1 MGMAVTFR
9 LFIHLLVK
17 TASSNQHPVTKLN
30 SIISHNQI
38 LNKMVNFLI
47 FGPPG
52 SGKGTQSVRLAEK
65 FNLVHLSTG
74 DMLRAE
80 ITAGSELGKR
90 MSTIMSKGELVPD
103 EVVIEMI
110 ASKIDKTIGSAG
122 FLFDGF
128 PRTVGQTI
136 ELEKMLGKR
145 EMKIDLMLV
154 LDVEHDELVSRLISR
169 AELSGRPDDKDPA
182 VIENRISVYKSK
194 TEPIINYCREK
205 RLYQAI
211 NGMGTIDDI
220 FKRLSDHMQRYVKE
234 R

>member
-1 MGMAVTFR
+1 
-9 LFIHLLVK
+9 
-17 TASSNQHPVTKLN
+17 
-30 SIISHNQI
+30 
-38 LNKMVNFLI
+38 MVNFLI

-52 SGKGTQSVRLAEK
+52 SGKGTQSARLAEK

-80 ITAGSELGKR
+80 IAAGTQLGKK
-90 MSTIMSKGELVPD
+90 MSAIMATGELVPD

-110 ASKIDKTIGSAG
+110 AAKIDKTNDVSG

-145 EMKIDLMLV
+145 GMKIDLMLV
-154 LDVEHDELVSRLISR
+154 LDVEHDELVRRLIAR

-194 TEPIINYCREK
+194 TEPIVNYCREK
-205 RLYQAI
+205 RLYQPV
-211 NGMGTIDDI
+211 NGIGTIEDI
-220 FKRLSDHMQRYVKE
+220 FLRLSDHIKKFV
-234 R
+234 

>member
-1 MGMAVTFR
+1 
-9 LFIHLLVK
+9 
-17 TASSNQHPVTKLN
+17 
-30 SIISHNQI
+30 
-38 LNKMVNFLI
+38 MVNFLI

-80 ITAGSELGKR
+80 VAAGTGLGKR

-110 ASKIDKTIGSAG
+110 AAKIDKTKGFAG

-128 PRTVGQTI
+128 PRTVNQTAA
-136 ELEKMLGKR
+136 LEKMLNERG
-145 EMKIDLMLV
+145 MKIDLMLV
-154 LDVEHDELVSRLISR
+154 LDVDHDELISRLVTR

-182 VIENRISVYKSK
+182 VIGNRIDVYKSK
-194 TEPIINYCREK
+194 TEPIINYCRE
-205 RLYQAI
+205 RGIYQPV
-211 NGMGTIDDI
+211 NGMGSIEDI
-220 FKRLSDHMQRYVKE
+220 FGRLSDYMKNYI
-234 R
+234 

>member
-1 MGMAVTFR
+1 
-9 LFIHLLVK
+9 
-17 TASSNQHPVTKLN
+17 
-30 SIISHNQI
+30 
-38 LNKMVNFLI
+38 MVNFLI

-52 SGKGTQSVRLAEK
+52 SGKGTQSVSLAEK

-80 ITAGSELGKR
+80 IAAGTELGKR
-90 MSTIMSKGELVPD
+90 MSSIMAKGELVPD

-110 ASKIDKTIGSAG
+110 AAKIDKTKDSAG

-145 EMKIDLMLV
+145 EMKINLMLV
-154 LDVEHDELVSRLISR
+154 LDVEHDELVKRLISR

-205 RLYQAI
+205 RLYQPV

-220 FKRLSDHMQRYVKE
+220 FIRLSDYIKGHI
-234 R
+234 

>member
-1 MGMAVTFR
+1 
-9 LFIHLLVK
+9 
-17 TASSNQHPVTKLN
+17 
-30 SIISHNQI
+30 
-38 LNKMVNFLI
+38 MVYFLI

-80 ITAGSELGKR
+80 ISTGTELGKK
-90 MSTIMSKGELVPD
+90 MSLIMSKGELVPD

-110 ASKIDKTIGSAG
+110 AYKIDHSKGSAG

-128 PRTVGQTI
+128 PRTVAQTVS
-136 ELEKMLGKR
+136 LEKMLNDR
-145 EMKIDLMLV
+145 QMRIDQMLV
-154 LDVEHDELVSRLISR
+154 LDVDHDELVKRLIAR

-182 VIENRISVYKSK
+182 VIENRIDVYKEK
-194 TEPIINYCREK
+194 TEPIIEYCNK
-205 RLYQAI
+205 KGLYQPV

-220 FKRLSDHMQRYVKE
+220 FGRLSGYMKKLV
-234 R
+234 